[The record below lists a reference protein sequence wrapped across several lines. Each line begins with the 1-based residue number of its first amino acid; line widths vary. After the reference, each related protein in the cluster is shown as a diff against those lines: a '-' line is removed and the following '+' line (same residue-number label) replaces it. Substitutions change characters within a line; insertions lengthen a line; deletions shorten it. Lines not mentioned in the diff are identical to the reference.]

1 MTVLFHYYSQPTQ
14 ATKMF
19 PGPTLALAASLCG
32 HLSKVLDLMT
42 RSGVVCL
49 MADPSVQS
57 SEQTAFT
64 FT

>member
-1 MTVLFHYYSQPTQ
+1 
-14 ATKMF
+14 MF
-19 PGPTLALAASLCG
+19 PGPTLAASLCG

-49 MADPSVQS
+49 TAGPSVQS

-64 FT
+64 LT

>member
-1 MTVLFHYYSQPTQ
+1 MLFHDYSQPTQ

-19 PGPTLALAASLCG
+19 PGPTLAASLCG

-49 MADPSVQS
+49 TAGPSVQS

-64 FT
+64 LT